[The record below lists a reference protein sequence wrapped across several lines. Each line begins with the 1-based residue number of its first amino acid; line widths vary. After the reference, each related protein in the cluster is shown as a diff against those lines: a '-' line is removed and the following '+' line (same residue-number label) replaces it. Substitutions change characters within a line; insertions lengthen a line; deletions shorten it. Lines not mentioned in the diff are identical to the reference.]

1 MAKIIKRRRGSTTDH
16 ASFTGAEGELTIDLT
31 KDTVIVHDASTAGGF
46 PLARE
51 DMSNVTGTVGLQQ
64 LNFSDGITG
73 QFLSTNGGGTL
84 SFETIDVSAATVG
97 GDLSGT
103 VANAQIGGNTVG
115 IPELN
120 INGGDGT
127 NGQVLTTNGSGV
139 LSFTSE
145 TNVSTSSV
153 GGDITG
159 TIGNAQI
166 VSSAVGS
173 TELASNSVT
182 TIKILDSNV
191 TVAKLASDSVT
202 TAKILDAN
210 VTDAKISGMTSSKL
224 SGNLPALNGSALT
237 NLPYDM
243 GFIAGYDKDLLKE
256 NVEVATYGEIVM
268 ARTGTFVGESGFSDT
283 APTGSALIVDIL
295 KNGTTIYS
303 TKPQFAISAQ
313 TMTAGT
319 ISSGSFVAG
328 DRITFKI
335 TQIGSSANGQGVR
348 FTLRG
353 AV

>member
-51 DMSNVTGTVGLQQ
+51 DMSNVSGTVGLAQ
-64 LNFSDGITG
+64 LDFADGVTG
-73 QFLSTNGGGTL
+73 QFLQTNGGGTF
-84 SFETIDVSAATVG
+84 SFQTIDVSASSIG
-97 GDLSGT
+97 GDLTGT
-103 VANAQIGGNTVG
+103 VSNAQIGNNTVG
-115 IPELN
+115 ILQLAVT
-120 INGGDGT
+120 DGSA
-127 NGQVLTTNGSGV
+127 GQVLTTNGSGT
-139 LSFTSE
+139 LEFSSQ
-145 TNVSTSSV
+145 TNVSASSV
-153 GGDITG
+153 GGDISG

-173 TELASNSVT
+173 TELASNAVT

-191 TVAKLASDSVT
+191 TDAKLASDSVT
-202 TAKILDAN
+202 TAKIVDAN

-256 NVEVATYGEIVM
+256 NIEVATYGEIVM

-303 TKPQFAISAQ
+303 TKPQFAISSQ
-313 TMTAGT
+313 TMTDGT

-335 TQIGSSANGQGVR
+335 TQIGSSTNGQGVR

-353 AV
+353 SV

>member
-64 LNFSDGITG
+64 LNFSDGATG
-73 QFLSTNGGGTL
+73 QFLKTNGAGGFT
-84 SFETIDVSAATVG
+84 FDTIDVSAASIG
-97 GDLSGT
+97 GDLTGT
-103 VANAQIGGNTVG
+103 VSNAQIGNNTVS
-115 IPELN
+115 IAELLVA
-120 INGGDGT
+120 DGSA
-127 NGQVLTTNGSGV
+127 GQVLTTNGSGV
-139 LSFTSE
+139 LAFTSE

-166 VSSAVGS
+166 VSSAIGT

-182 TIKILDSNV
+182 TIKILDSNI
-191 TVAKLASDSVT
+191 TNTKLSSDSVT
-202 TAKILDAN
+202 TVKILDAN

-256 NVEVATYGEIVM
+256 DIEVATYGEIVM

-283 APTGSALIVDIL
+283 APTGTAIIVDIL
-295 KNGTTIYS
+295 KNGVTIYS
-303 TKPQFAISAQ
+303 TKPQFAVSVQ
-313 TMTAGT
+313 TMTDGT

-335 TQIGSSANGQGVR
+335 TQIGSGTKGQGVR

>member
-51 DMSNVTGTVGLQQ
+51 DMSNVTDKVGLQQ
-64 LNFSDGITG
+64 LKFSDGNTG
-73 QFLSTNGGGTL
+73 QFLSTDGGGTL
-84 SFETIDVSAATVG
+84 SFQTIDVSASSIG
-97 GDLSGT
+97 GDLTGT
-103 VANAQIGGNTVG
+103 VANAQIGNNTVS
-115 IPELN
+115 ILQLAVT
-120 INGGDGT
+120 DGSA
-127 NGQVLTTNGSGV
+127 GQVLTTNGSGT
-139 LSFTSE
+139 LEFSSQ
-145 TNVSTSSV
+145 TNVSASSV

-173 TELASNSVT
+173 TELASNAVT
-182 TIKILDSNV
+182 TAKILDSNV
-191 TVAKLASDSVT
+191 TVAKLASDAVT

-224 SGNLPALNGSALT
+224 TGNLPALNGSALT

-268 ARTGTFVGESGFSDT
+268 ARSGNFVGESGFADT

-303 TKPQFAISAQ
+303 TSPRFAISSQ

-328 DRITFKI
+328 DRITFRI
-335 TQIGSSANGQGVR
+335 VQIGSGNNGQGVR

-353 AV
+353 SV

>member
-51 DMSNVTGTVGLQQ
+51 DMSNVTDKVGLQQ
-64 LNFSDGITG
+64 LKFSDGTTG

-84 SFETIDVSAATVG
+84 SFATIDVSASSIG
-97 GDLSGT
+97 GDLTGT
-103 VANAQIGGNTVG
+103 VANAQIGNNTVS
-115 IPELN
+115 IAELLVA
-120 INGGDGT
+120 DGSA
-127 NGQVLTTNGSGV
+127 GQLLTTNGSGT
-139 LSFTSE
+139 LAFSSQ
-145 TNVSTSSV
+145 TNVSASSV

-166 VSSAVGS
+166 VSSAIGT

-182 TIKILDSNV
+182 TIKILDSNI
-191 TVAKLASDSVT
+191 TNTKLASDSVT

>member
-51 DMSNVTGTVGLQQ
+51 DMSNVSGTVGLTQ
-64 LNFSDGITG
+64 LDFSDGSTG
-73 QFLSTNGGGTL
+73 QFLRTNGGGTL
-84 SFETIDVSAATVG
+84 SFETIDVSASSIG
-97 GDLSGT
+97 GDLTGT
-103 VANAQIGGNTVG
+103 VANATIGNNTVS
-115 IPELN
+115 ILQLAVA
-120 INGGDGT
+120 DGSA
-127 NGQVLTTNGSGV
+127 GQVLTTRGDGTLEFS
-139 LSFTSE
+139 SQ
-145 TNVSTSSV
+145 TNVSASSV
-153 GGDITG
+153 GGDISG

-173 TELASNSVT
+173 TELASNAVT

-191 TVAKLASDSVT
+191 TAAKLASDSVT
-202 TAKILDAN
+202 TVKILDAN
-210 VTDAKISGMTSSKL
+210 VTDAKISGLTSSKL

-303 TKPQFAISAQ
+303 TKPQFAISSQ

-335 TQIGSSANGQGVR
+335 TQIGSTASGQGVR

-353 AV
+353 SV